1 MRSMMLTAVFLALL
15 TAGTSYA
22 QPAPGATVL
31 SVAVEGAPV
40 RLVPLPYAPK
50 EAHLAEAGAAARD
63 LGLSIKFY
71 ALNESVNTIRSL
83 DVGAYV
89 YSAEGVARG
98 FHIFSFKVDIAPGT
112 SRYFDFRTDAFE
124 REPGDTVVLVPEW
137 VSGTELSWARPEEIT
152 PHVLQLARSEDLFE
166 RQITVDIKC
175 ESKCDARGDT
185 CAGICDPCGV
195 SEFSCSCGDNA
206 TITSTCKCHKCSGG
220 VGGPV

>member
-1 MRSMMLTAVFLALL
+1 MRNLLFTAALL
-15 TAGTSYA
+15 TLSASGTLYA
-22 QPAPGATVL
+22 QTPAEAAVL
-31 SVAVEGAPV
+31 SVPLEAAPV
-40 RLVPLPYAPK
+40 RLAPLPHEPR
-50 EAHLAEAGAAARD
+50 EAHLAEAGAPADR
-63 LGLSIKFY
+63 GLSVKFY
-71 ALNESVNTIRSL
+71 ALNESVKAIRSL

-112 SRYFDFRTDAFE
+112 SRYFDFRTAAFE

-137 VSGTELSWARPEEIT
+137 VSGTELSWARPAEIT
-152 PHVLQLARSEDLFE
+152 PHLLEIARQETLFE

-185 CAGICDPCGV
+185 CSGICDPCGV